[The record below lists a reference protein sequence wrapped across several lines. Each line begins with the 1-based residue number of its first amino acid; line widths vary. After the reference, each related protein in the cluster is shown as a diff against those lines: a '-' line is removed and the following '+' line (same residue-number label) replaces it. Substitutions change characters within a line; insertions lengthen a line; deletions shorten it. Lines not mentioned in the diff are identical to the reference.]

1 MSDDDDWETDADF
14 VNDLTE
20 EQKRAFGNKETMQKY
35 NATMGRGS
43 LTAPP
48 GSSQFEPATRE
59 APHTR
64 ALARPRA
71 RSLYSPSPK
80 SLYRRAAD
88 WCSRPSSPPARPP
101 LITAR
106 PPARPP
112 AR

>member
-64 ALARPRA
+64 ALARARA

-80 SLYRRAAD
+80 IPLPQSGQLVL
-88 WCSRPSSPPARPP
+88 PP
-101 LITAR
+101 LITTCPPR
-106 PPARPP
+106 PSSLPARPP

>member
-59 APHTR
+59 APHAIPPTPHFFR
-64 ALARPRA
+64 DFFDVFAVACRYHH
-71 RSLYSPSPK
+71 RSVAVCFGSHHFF
-80 SLYRRAAD
+80 AQTAD
-88 WCSRPSSPPARPP
+88 G
-101 LITAR
+101 
-106 PPARPP
+106 
-112 AR
+112 

>member
-64 ALARPRA
+64 TLARPRA

-80 SLYRRAAD
+80 IPLPQSGRLVL
-88 WCSRPSSPPARPP
+88 PP
-101 LITAR
+101 LITTCPPAPHHC
-106 PPARPP
+106 PPARLP

>member
-64 ALARPRA
+64 ALARPLSHPVSGPGARA
-71 RSLYSPSPK
+71 V
-80 SLYRRAAD
+80 
-88 WCSRPSSPPARPP
+88 
-101 LITAR
+101 
-106 PPARPP
+106 
-112 AR
+112 